1 MSGFTL
7 VSKVGSANLRA
18 YSLHK
23 EVDWNPF
30 WKANSMLNP
39 TRLSVLLYSLKLII
53 ILSNYSLD

>member
-1 MSGFTL
+1 
-7 VSKVGSANLRA
+7 VSEVGSANLRA
-18 YSLHK
+18 YYLLK

-53 ILSNYSLD
+53 ILSDYSLD